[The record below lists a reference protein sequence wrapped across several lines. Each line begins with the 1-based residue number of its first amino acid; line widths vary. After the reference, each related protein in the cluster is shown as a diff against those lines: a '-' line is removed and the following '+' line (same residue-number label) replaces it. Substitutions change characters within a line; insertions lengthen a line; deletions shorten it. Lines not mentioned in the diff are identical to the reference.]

1 MAAHENNRMTHAAA
15 IRCNQLL
22 ATLLVKDGN
31 YYSYKEGHDD
41 ESLAKQL
48 GVARSSVKKLRTELY
63 GQLKS
68 SSQGPFAN
76 FMEKFTEEA
85 SALREQVIVLSQIVQ
100 QQSNTISEL
109 VTKHNNVCRELEM
122 NRVLGSTKHHLAMQ
136 LPRPNGAAQ
145 QAQN

>member
-31 YYSYKEGHDD
+31 FYSYKDNHDD
-41 ESLAKQL
+41 ESVAKQL

-76 FMEKFTEEA
+76 FMEKFTEQAE
-85 SALREQVIVLSQIVQ
+85 ALREQVTALSRIVQ
-100 QQSNTISEL
+100 QQNNTISEL
-109 VTKHNNVCRELEM
+109 VTKHNNMARELEM
-122 NRVLGSTKHHLAMQ
+122 NRVLATTKHNLVTQ
-136 LPRPNGAAQ
+136 LQRPNGAQ
-145 QAQN
+145 PQN